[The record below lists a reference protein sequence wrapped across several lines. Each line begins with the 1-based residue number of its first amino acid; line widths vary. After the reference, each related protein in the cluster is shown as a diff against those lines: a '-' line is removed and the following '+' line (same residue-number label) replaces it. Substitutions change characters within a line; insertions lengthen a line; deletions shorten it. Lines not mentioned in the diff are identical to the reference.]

1 MKNRIISI
9 VVSTILLSCIGVQ
22 AFATPL
28 SDEEK
33 QKIENSSQ
41 ALSEAQAE
49 LQDMESKLT
58 SLNAEIEMVMS
69 EVATNEKKIEDTQKE
84 IDNAD
89 EEIDK
94 LKEEVLEKEKL
105 LGGRLNAI
113 YKAGGVG
120 SYIDILLGADSIS
133 DFLSRVQALNKI
145 VELDKNSIEEVNVK
159 KDELDNRVEKLITDK
174 EEIKKIND
182 ETKKKAE
189 ELDKSKKEMQV
200 IADEYE
206 EKVKSADVD
215 LFESEKAMYDYW
227 ASVVNN
233 GRSSISDLQTAIKT
247 LEGIKSQVKSDK
259 SKETIV
265 GLISK
270 AKSTIQSKTEK
281 QTINRGDSGG
291 SAPSFNAGTAS
302 GSASQLL
309 SYAYKFLGK
318 PYVWGATGPN
328 AFDCSG
334 FTSYVFRSVGVSLP
348 RVTYD
353 QARVGT
359 AVSRSN
365 LQPGDLIFTEIS
377 RRGPEHVGI
386 YVGNGKMIHA
396 ANPRQ
401 GVIVGPMY
409 NYGFAR
415 RVI

>member
-1 MKNRIISI
+1 MKKRIISV

-28 SDEEK
+28 SDEQK

-49 LQDMESKLT
+49 LQEMESKLT
-58 SLNAEIEMVMS
+58 SLNSQIEMVMS
-69 EVATNEKKIEDTQKE
+69 EVAANEKKMEDTQKE

-89 EEIDK
+89 EEIEG
-94 LKEEVLEKEKL
+94 LKEELLEKEEV

-120 SYIDILLGADSIS
+120 SYIEILLGADSIS

-145 VELDKNSIEEVNVK
+145 VELDKNSIEEVNGK
-159 KDELDNRVEKLITDK
+159 KEQLDKRVEKLVEDK
-174 EEIKKIND
+174 EEIKKINE

-189 ELDKSKKEMQV
+189 ELDKSKKEMQA

-206 EKVKSADVD
+206 EKVNSANID
-215 LFESEKAMYDYW
+215 LFESEKVMYEYW

-233 GRSSISDLQTAIKT
+233 ARSSVSDLETAIKT

-259 SKETIV
+259 SEETIL

-270 AKSTIQSKTEK
+270 AKSTIQSKT
-281 QTINRGDSGG
+281 QTVNRGDSGG
-291 SAPSFNAGTAS
+291 SSPSFNAGTAS

-309 SYAYKFLGK
+309 SYAYKFLGR

-334 FTSYVFRSVGVSLP
+334 FTSYVFRSVGISLP

-359 AVSRSN
+359 PVSRDN
-365 LQPGDLIFTEIS
+365 LQAGDLVFTEIS
-377 RRGPEHVGI
+377 SRGPEHVGI
-386 YVGNGKMIHA
+386 YVGNGQMIHA

-415 RVI
+415 RVL